1 MNRTARAAALIVL
14 LLTLAACVAGSA
26 DSARA
31 ADGGPIAQLLL
42 GFWHGLI
49 GPITLIVE
57 ALNRFFPH
65 LLPWKAHLYE
75 AKAQGVAYDVGFY
88 FGLAG
93 SPVLIWSRR
102 R

>member
-1 MNRTARAAALIVL
+1 MKPSAKAVALTIL
-14 LLTLAACVAGSA
+14 LLALAACVAGSG
-26 DSARA
+26 DSAHA
-31 ADGGPIAQLLL
+31 ADGGFLSQLLL

-49 GPITLIVE
+49 GPVTLLVE
-57 ALNRFFPH
+57 LVGRFLPH

-75 AKAQGVAYDVGFY
+75 TKAAGVAYDLGFY

-93 SPVLIWSRR
+93 GPVIAWSRR